1 MRRTKEGLSPF
12 ENDKPKD
19 AGISLFQA
27 GSDNTPTANRKT
39 FESSGT
45 MKKEEK
51 PRGFSSF

>member
-27 GSDNTPTANRKT
+27 GSDNTPPATRRKV
-39 FESSGT
+39 ELP
-45 MKKEEK
+45 KKPSPVGGEGAEA
-51 PRGFSSF
+51 